1 MAEEIIGDAE
11 LQVQLLGRDAG
22 RAFEAFF
29 QRIIDVAERSELGF
43 ALGQAVAHALHG
55 AGVAVF
61 TFNQQRFQINE
72 QGIDHDR
79 STSRAQ
85 ESEKVS
91 ITSQGEAARAGRPA
105 CGFAL
110 AWRLASA
117 KPQALTELVP
127 KLCLGT
133 HFPEAPLPRSSGQ
146 AKQTFSKVRPQAG
159 T

>member
-1 MAEEIIGDAE
+1 
-11 LQVQLLGRDAG
+11 
-22 RAFEAFF
+22 
-29 QRIIDVAERSELGF
+29 
-43 ALGQAVAHALHG
+43 

-72 QGIDHDR
+72 QGIDRDR

-91 ITSQGEAARAGRPA
+91 LTSQGEAARAGRPA

-146 AKQTFSKVRPQAG
+146 AKQSFSKVRPQAG
-159 T
+159 AWERGFLTMPHPSRKHDLPACYAMVHPGLEAVAAEEI